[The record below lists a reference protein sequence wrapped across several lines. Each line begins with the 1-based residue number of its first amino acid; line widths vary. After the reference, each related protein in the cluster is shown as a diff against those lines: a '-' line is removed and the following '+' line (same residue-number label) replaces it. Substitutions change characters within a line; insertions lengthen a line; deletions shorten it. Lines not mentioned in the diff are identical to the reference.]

1 MILWYYTI
9 WYGIIYHV
17 IWYNIISWYYIIC
30 YFTYW
35 YDIVSNNDNVS
46 YDTICSHMKWYCIM
60 IRYIFLKRSCII
72 YDISFDIVSYNFVF
86 YDITLFW
93 YKRSATMIS
102 CIMIKMVL
110 WRSCLVSVSFVI
122 SDYLC
127 LKEGIFILAVFS
139 RPLWVFVL
147 SFICKGK
154 FTKVKRK
161 KVSVWWGVSSANLM
175 IAGHF
180 LPDQTETCFVYLS
193 MASTWWINIG

>member
-127 LKEGIFILAVFS
+127 LIIH
-139 RPLWVFVL
+139 
-147 SFICKGK
+147 
-154 FTKVKRK
+154 RK
-161 KVSVWWGVSSANLM
+161 KATKTFAFVADYVNAMDSPIVFQCGSGVIHGIESYHQDTYEDRRFKFKCCNL
-175 IAGHF
+175 
-180 LPDQTETCFVYLS
+180 PRK
-193 MASTWWINIG
+193 